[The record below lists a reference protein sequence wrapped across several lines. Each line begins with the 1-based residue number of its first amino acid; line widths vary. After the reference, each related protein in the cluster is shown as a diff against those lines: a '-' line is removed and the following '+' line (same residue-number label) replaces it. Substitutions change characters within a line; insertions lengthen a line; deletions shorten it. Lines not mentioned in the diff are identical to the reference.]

1 MGVEIDS
8 STFTADDAARFLEH
22 LHRETDLLAAWFR
35 EGHFD
40 EGPERAGYE
49 LEAWIVDR
57 AMQPAPLNQ
66 QLIERLGSPLVVP
79 ELACFNLEFNSQP
92 LELRDAVL
100 RRMAAGLAAQWDS
113 CREVAGQLDAQ
124 LLMIGILPTVR
135 ESELNLGNMSP
146 LKRYRALNRQVLR
159 QRHLRPLRLD
169 IQGRELLQTEHRDV
183 MLESAATS
191 FQIHLQV
198 SAREAARFYN
208 AATILSAP
216 MVAIS
221 ANSPYLFGKD
231 LWDETRIP
239 LFEQSTAVDD
249 DPDELALSRNRVT
262 FGSGYMRDS
271 LLPCFLENL
280 DRYPVLLPLHTD
292 ADPALLQ
299 HLRLHNGT
307 IWRWNRPL
315 IGFSG
320 NGLPHLRLEHRVVP
334 AGPSV
339 PDMIANA
346 AFYFGLV
353 HALARQDPAPES
365 LLDFEAASAN
375 FYAAARDGLRAE
387 IFWLEGR
394 QANVRTLILESLLPL
409 AHAGL
414 DSLGLDA
421 ADRDHYLGIIEAR
434 AESGQNGAAWQR
446 AWVARH
452 GPDMHKLTAAYLAHQ
467 ASAKPVHG
475 WSV

>member
-22 LHRETDLLAAWFR
+22 LRRETDLLATWFR

-49 LEAWIVDR
+49 LEAWIVD
-57 AMQPAPLNQ
+57 AEMQPAPLNQ

-79 ELACFNLEFNSQP
+79 ELACFNLEFNSRP
-92 LELRDAVL
+92 LDLRDAVL
-100 RRMAAGLAAQWDS
+100 RRMAASLAAQWDA
-113 CREVAGQLDAQ
+113 CRDVAGQLDAQ
-124 LLMIGILPTVR
+124 LVMIGILPTVR

-169 IQGRELLQTEHRDV
+169 IHGREMLQLEHRDV

-198 SAREAARFYN
+198 PAREGARFYN
-208 AATILSAP
+208 AATIVSAP

-221 ANSPYLFGKD
+221 ANSPYLFGRD

-249 DPDELALSRNRVT
+249 DPDDLALSRNRVT
-262 FGSGYMRDS
+262 FGSGYMQGS

-292 ADPALLQ
+292 ADPAQLH

-315 IGFSG
+315 IGFSE
-320 NGLPHLRLEHRVVP
+320 NGLPHLRIEHRVVP

-339 PDMIANA
+339 PDMIANV

-353 HALARQDPAPES
+353 HALAHQDPAPES
-365 LLDFEAASAN
+365 LLDFETASAN
-375 FYAAARDGLRAE
+375 FYAAAREGLRAE
-387 IFWLEGR
+387 IQWLDGR
-394 QANVRTLILESLLPL
+394 RANVRTLILESLLPL

-434 AESGQNGAAWQR
+434 ARSGQNGAAWQR

-452 GPDMHKLTAAYLAHQ
+452 GLDMQKLTAAYLAHQ
-467 ASAKPVHG
+467 ANAEPVHG
-475 WSV
+475 WPV